1 MSDKVH
7 ELIENILHVL
17 QQGNSSLELLMSKDR
32 ESYFCEPLG
41 PEYNKLDQIPFED
54 KDQLVMYLQSFWKD
68 NEALLPLIPR
78 IVDLAFQLKSQ
89 DEDDQGDLSP
99 YIYTLF

>member
-1 MSDKVH
+1 MSDKVR
-7 ELIENILHVL
+7 ELIESILHVS
-17 QQGNSSLELLMSKDR
+17 QQGHSSLELLMSKDR
-32 ESYFCEPLG
+32 ESYFYEPLR

-54 KDQLVMYLQSFWKD
+54 KDHLVTYLQSFWKD
-68 NEALLPLIPR
+68 NEALLPFIPQ

-89 DEDDQGDLSP
+89 DENDQGDLSP